1 MKKRIIIFGTGNG
14 ANRIYGPHAKKY
26 EVLAFADNSEQ
37 KQGTYFLEIPVINP
51 SQITSL
57 AYDKIIIASQFS
69 DSIFIQLI
77 EYGVN
82 PDNIEILPME
92 QLLGTP
98 HEISFFKHTVAFIF
112 LTSAVPILALY
123 DFFKRREKVKK
134 T

>member
-1 MKKRIIIFGTGNG
+1 MKKKIIIFGTGDV
-14 ANRIYGPHAKKY
+14 ANRIYPSHARKY

-37 KQGTYFLEIPVINP
+37 KQDTNFLEIPVINP

-57 AYDKIIIASQFS
+57 AYDRIIIASQFS

-82 PDNIEILPME
+82 PDNIEILPIE

-98 HEISFFKHTVAFIF
+98 QHLSFFKHTAAFIF
-112 LTSAVPILALY
+112 LTAAVPILALY
-123 DFFKRREKVKK
+123 DFFKRREGVKK

>member
-1 MKKRIIIFGTGNG
+1 MKLKVIIFGTGNG

-26 EVLAFADNSEQ
+26 EVLAFADNSAQ
-37 KQGTYFLEIPVINP
+37 KQGTHFLEIPVINP

-77 EYGVN
+77 EYGLN
-82 PDNIEILPME
+82 PDKIEILPME

-98 HEISFFKHTVAFIF
+98 QELSFFKRTVAFIF
-112 LTSAVPILALY
+112 LTTAFPILALH
-123 DFFKRREKVKK
+123 DFFKRRAEVKK
-134 T
+134 A